1 MSVAELVAPAH
12 WACIDFISDL
22 HLQASDL
29 TTVAAWQHY
38 LRNSPADAMFILGD
52 LFEVW
57 VGDDVL
63 TAAGQADSFEADCS
77 RALQLAA
84 QRRDVFLLHGNRDF
98 LLGPAF
104 ARAAGLTL
112 LADPTLLVFGGQR
125 MLLSHG
131 DELCLADTDYQDFRQ
146 QVRSPTWQQTFLAQ
160 PLAARQSA
168 ARALRN
174 QSEARK
180 RSGAA
185 YADLDPTA
193 SRAWL
198 ARHRADTLIHGH
210 THRPATH
217 DLGSGL
223 KRVVLSDWDL
233 SASTPRAE
241 ALRLSLNPN
250 KPTGEVLSQ
259 RVSLA
264 GAVASPRQTP
274 WHQAD
279 GP

>member
-1 MSVAELVAPAH
+1 MAAAELVAPAH

-22 HLQASDL
+22 HLQAGD
-29 TTVAAWQHY
+29 TATVAAWQHY
-38 LRNSPADAMFILGD
+38 LRVSPADALFILGD

-77 RALQLAA
+77 RALRLAA
-84 QRRDVFLLHGNRDF
+84 QRRSVYLLHGNRDF

-104 ARAAGLTL
+104 AQAAGLTL

-125 MLLSHG
+125 WLLSHG
-131 DELCLADTDYQDFRQ
+131 DELCLADTDYQQFRQ
-146 QVRSPTWQQTFLAQ
+146 QVRSPTWQQAFLAQ

-180 RSGAA
+180 HSGAA

-193 SRAWL
+193 TQAWL
-198 ARHRADTLIHGH
+198 ARHGAATLIHGH
-210 THRPATH
+210 THRPATR

-223 KRVVLSDWDL
+223 QRVVLGDWDL

-241 ALRLSLNPN
+241 ALRLSLDPT
-250 KPTGEVLSQ
+250 KPAATVLTQ
-259 RVSLA
+259 RVALTDA
-264 GAVASPRQTP
+264 AAAP
-274 WHQAD
+274 
-279 GP
+279 